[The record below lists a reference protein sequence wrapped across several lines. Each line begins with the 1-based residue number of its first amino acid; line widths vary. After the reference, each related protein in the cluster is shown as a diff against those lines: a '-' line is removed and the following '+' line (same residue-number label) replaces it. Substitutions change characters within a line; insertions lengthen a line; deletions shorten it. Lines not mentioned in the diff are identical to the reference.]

1 MALSNAENLAGITLV
16 QSVNPGNP
24 VVYSMSSSNIDVRY
38 GSFAIGSPEGA
49 LFVAFA
55 GQMASFYDLPARAGG
70 GLTDAKDIGDQTG
83 TESTLQT
90 LVAMT
95 CGIDLFVHSAGVMD
109 SYGSCSP
116 EKFVLDCER
125 IRYLQRFEDGY
136 TVDEESLAL
145 DLIAEVEPGG
155 HFLNQRHTLEHS
167 EEEFFFPD
175 VYARDSYDSWASA
188 GAKSAAECAHER
200 VETLLDRYERPP
212 VNGDIKQ
219 DLKRYVAERRAEI
232 LD

>member
-125 IRYLQRFEDGY
+125 IRYLQRFEDGEPLVPG
-136 TVDEESLAL
+136 VDE
-145 DLIAEVEPGG
+145 GG
-155 HFLNQRHTLEHS
+155 MVLG
-167 EEEFFFPD
+167 
-175 VYARDSYDSWASA
+175 
-188 GAKSAAECAHER
+188 GAYS
-200 VETLLDRYERPP
+200 RPRSF
-212 VNGDIKQ
+212 I
-219 DLKRYVAERRAEI
+219 RSSRR
-232 LD
+232 LSSRNL